1 MHTDSVTESVSDCVE
16 CSAKMEYGVDKILF
30 MRMHTNQVVLSSFCH
45 TIYRFF
51 PPSVSV
57 AACILKLIS
66 TLVLYNGKTNDNEVL
81 KDLTKLLKQFE
92 TKVPIKI
99 Y

>member
-1 MHTDSVTESVSDCVE
+1 M
-16 CSAKMEYGVDKILF
+16 
-30 MRMHTNQVVLSSFCH
+30 VLSSFCH
-45 TIYRFF
+45 TIYRFL

-66 TLVLYNGKTNDNEVL
+66 TLVLYNHNGKTNDNVNEVL

-92 TKVPIKI
+92 TKVPFFF
-99 Y
+99 

>member
-1 MHTDSVTESVSDCVE
+1 MLTKYCLCGCIQTE
-16 CSAKMEYGVDKILF
+16 
-30 MRMHTNQVVLSSFCH
+30 VVLSSFCH
-45 TIYRFF
+45 KIYRFL

-66 TLVLYNGKTNDNEVL
+66 TLVLYNGKTNDNVNEVL

-92 TKVPIKI
+92 TKVPIQFF
-99 Y
+99 